1 MIVETPRPTLIAL
14 PMEEDDPIMAMTSTC
29 PGAPYLPSCS
39 NFHSPS
45 PISLAQHRFCFSSYD
60 GETSDQSASE
70 EITGLGANLL
80 GLFFE
85 EQDKGVLQAAIERI
99 EVDPRYSSVFEE
111 EEYHGESRAYRLTT
125 CLHMF

>member
-1 MIVETPRPTLIAL
+1 
-14 PMEEDDPIMAMTSTC
+14 MAMTSTC